1 MWKKVLREYF
11 AFPRK
16 ERRGIAVL
24 FIVWLSI
31 LIYTNYRKR
40 LIDNFTF
47 PIKYKIII
55 SEQIRFEDG
64 KQLESINNQSFLKKK
79 IYPQY
84 FNYVKETDLLNYGIQ
99 DKSVKQILSLRNSG
113 LKIFTQTDLINSSI
127 DSNSKRILLKR
138 LKFFPEKK
146 YFDKSFDSNKERI
159 SLDLNAADT
168 NAIDQLKGMSRSMA
182 RRVCKYRERLGGFIS
197 IDQLKEVWGM
207 DSASYD
213 VLKQTGM
220 LQKKVKKININ
231 TSDVNTL
238 GAHPYIGYGMAKLI
252 VNYRVQHGDYSKIED
267 LYEIHVMNADIFS
280 KIEAYI
286 TTSND

>member
-64 KQLESINNQSFLKKK
+64 KQLESINNQSFFKKK
-79 IYPQY
+79 NYPQY

-113 LKIFTQTDLINSSI
+113 LKIFTQIDLINSSI
-127 DSNSKRILLKR
+127 DSNSKLILLKR

-159 SLDLNAADT
+159 SIDLNTADT